1 MHPKH
6 FMLLLLATITLTT
19 TCMVCISIIDS
30 LFNTHTSLS
39 LFHLWDCLDGQ
50 SRRLKL
56 GAKLC
61 SPLRIYFRNLSS
73 QFLHVTNLINTHSPA
88 RKRPD
93 RFSHTTS
100 TLRKILSS
108 QRGGCRKACLGDC
121 ISQTN
126 SQTMTHAAPKIH
138 PFPQHQIKHT
148 HHSTRWNF
156 GALTEHN
163 ILNLPQLSG
172 VTQLQCHSNTF
183 NSTHIITTNLPR
195 STFPMDMEPQR
206 PGSSLATRYDPFTSN
221 FWRMLTTTPI
231 LTLFTTFYLFLQFRP
246 GGLGRRAQT
255 RVPWTK
261 RPTD

>member
-1 MHPKH
+1 MSEGPSDTTLYHLDLYIVDSLFYLFSDMHPKH
-6 FMLLLLATITLTT
+6 YMLLLLATITLTT

-108 QRGGCRKACLGDC
+108 QRGGV
-121 ISQTN
+121 
-126 SQTMTHAAPKIH
+126 
-138 PFPQHQIKHT
+138 PQGVP
-148 HHSTRWNF
+148 RR
-156 GALTEHN
+156 LY
-163 ILNLPQLSG
+163 LP
-172 VTQLQCHSNTF
+172 N
-183 NSTHIITTNLPR
+183 
-195 STFPMDMEPQR
+195 
-206 PGSSLATRYDPFTSN
+206 
-221 FWRMLTTTPI
+221 
-231 LTLFTTFYLFLQFRP
+231 
-246 GGLGRRAQT
+246 
-255 RVPWTK
+255 
-261 RPTD
+261 